1 MGLPAHFI
9 DIVEKEEPPV
19 IRIENLTKSF
29 GEQEVLRGVSLQVNS
44 GEFVALVGMSGSGKS
59 LLLRHLVRLM
69 RPDSGRVLVDGRDVG
84 KMPRY
89 ELEALRS
96 RVGYVFQS
104 GALFDSINVFDNVAF
119 PLREKTRLSETVIR
133 QKVMEELD
141 QVGLKDV
148 EHKYPAELSGGMLKR
163 VALARTLV
171 RAPEIILFDEPT
183 TGLDPIVVNS
193 ILNLF
198 DSVHKRLKLTGILV
212 SHEIPEIFGIV
223 QKIAM
228 LHEGV
233 IAAVETPENIHHSQ
247 NPVIAQFVAGKPDG
261 PIRYR

>member
-1 MGLPAHFI
+1 MI
-9 DIVEKEEPPV
+9 C
-19 IRIENLTKSF
+19 IENLHKSF
-29 GEQEVLRGVSLQVNS
+29 GGQEVLRGVSLRVNT

-59 LLLRHLVRLM
+59 LLLRNVVRLI
-69 RPDSGRVLVDGRDVG
+69 RPDSGRVLVDGHDVAL
-84 KMPRY
+84 MPRQ

-104 GALFDSINVFDNVAF
+104 GALFDSETVFDNVAF
-119 PLREKTRLSETVIR
+119 PLREKTRLGESAIR
-133 QKVMEELD
+133 RKVMEELD
-141 QVGLKDV
+141 QVGLADA
-148 EHKYPAELSGGMLKR
+148 EHKFPAQLSGGMLKR

-193 ILNLF
+193 ILQLF
-198 DSVHKRLKLTGILV
+198 DSVHKRLNLTGILV

-228 LHEGV
+228 LHEGQ
-233 IAAVETPENIHHSQ
+233 IAAVETPESIRCSQ
-247 NPVIAQFVAGKPDG
+247 NPVIDQFVNGKIEG
-261 PIRYR
+261 PIHYQN

>member
-1 MGLPAHFI
+1 MI
-9 DIVEKEEPPV
+9 T
-19 IRIENLTKSF
+19 IENLYKAF
-29 GEQEVLRGVSLQVNS
+29 GGQEVLRGVSLEVKA

-59 LLLRHLVRLM
+59 LLLRNVVRLI
-69 RPDSGRVLVDGRDVG
+69 RPDSGRVLVDGRDVAL
-84 KMPRY
+84 MPRP

-96 RVGYVFQS
+96 RIGYVFQS
-104 GALFDSINVFDNVAF
+104 GALFDSLTVFDNVAF
-119 PLREKTRLSETVIR
+119 PLREKTRLGTSAIR
-133 QKVMEELD
+133 RKVMEELD
-141 QVGLKDV
+141 QVGLADAV
-148 EHKYPAELSGGMLKR
+148 GKYPAQLSGGMLKR

-193 ILNLF
+193 ILQLF
-198 DSVHKRLKLTGILV
+198 DSVHKRLNLTGILV

-233 IAAVETPENIHHSQ
+233 IAAVETPDSILCSQ
-247 NPVIAQFVAGKPDG
+247 NPVIDQFVHGKAEG
-261 PIRYR
+261 PIAT

>member
-1 MGLPAHFI
+1 MI
-9 DIVEKEEPPV
+9 CVED
-19 IRIENLTKSF
+19 LWKSF
-29 GEQEVLRGVSLQVNS
+29 GGQDVLRGVSLQVNA

-69 RPDSGRVLVDGRDVG
+69 RPDKGRVLVDGRDVAE
-84 KMPRY
+84 MPRE

-96 RVGYVFQS
+96 RIGYVFQS
-104 GALFDSINVFDNVAF
+104 GALFDSETVFDNVAF
-119 PLREKTRLSETVIR
+119 PLREKTRWGETKIR
-133 QKVMEELD
+133 NKVLEELD
-141 QVGLKDV
+141 LVGLKDAGG
-148 EHKYPAELSGGMLKR
+148 KYPAQLSGGMLKR

-198 DSVHKRLKLTGILV
+198 DTVHKRLNLTGILV

-223 QKIAM
+223 QKVAM
-228 LHEGV
+228 LYEGKIV
-233 IAAVETPENIHHSQ
+233 AVETPETILNSQ
-247 NPVIAQFVAGKPDG
+247 NPVINQFVNGNPEG
-261 PIRYR
+261 PVNY

>member
-1 MGLPAHFI
+1 
-9 DIVEKEEPPV
+9 V
-19 IRIENLTKSF
+19 IRIENLWKAF
-29 GEQEVLRGVSLQVNS
+29 GEQDVLRGVSLHVNA
-44 GEFVALVGMSGSGKS
+44 GEFVALVGMSGCGKS

-69 RPDSGRVLVDGRDVG
+69 RPDSGRVLVDGRDVN
-84 KMPRY
+84 KMPGH

-104 GALFDSINVFDNVAF
+104 GALFDSMNVFDNVAF
-119 PLREKTRLSETVIR
+119 PLREKTRLSETTIR
-133 QKVMEELD
+133 NKVLEELD

-148 EHKYPAELSGGMLKR
+148 EHKFPAELSGGMLKR

-193 ILNLF
+193 ILTLF
-198 DSVHKRLKLTGILV
+198 DSAHKRLNLTGILV
-212 SHEIPEIFGIV
+212 SHEIPEIFRIV
-223 QKIAM
+223 QKIVM

-233 IAAVETPENIHHSQ
+233 IAAVETPETVQHSQ
-247 NPVIAQFVAGKPDG
+247 NPVIAQFVAGSPDG
-261 PIRYR
+261 PIQY

>member
-1 MGLPAHFI
+1 MIL
-9 DIVEKEEPPV
+9 
-19 IRIENLTKSF
+19 IENLWKAF
-29 GEQEVLRGVSLQVNS
+29 GKQEVLRGVSLEVKA

-59 LLLRHLVRLM
+59 MLLRHLVRLM
-69 RPDSGRVLVDGRDVG
+69 RPDKGRVLIDGHDVA
-84 KMPRY
+84 KMPRE

-104 GALFDSINVFDNVAF
+104 GALFDSDTVFDNVAF
-119 PLREKTRLSETVIR
+119 PLREKTRWSETKIR
-133 QKVMEELD
+133 NKVLEELD
-141 QVGLKDV
+141 LVGLKDA
-148 EHKYPAELSGGMLKR
+148 ERKYPAQLSGGMRKR

-193 ILNLF
+193 ILHLF
-198 DSVHKRLKLTGILV
+198 DSVHKRLNLTGILV

-228 LHEGV
+228 LYEGKIV
-233 IAAVETPENIHHSQ
+233 AVETPETIGSSQ
-247 NPVIAQFVAGKPDG
+247 NSVIDQFVHGKPEG
-261 PIRYR
+261 PVHY